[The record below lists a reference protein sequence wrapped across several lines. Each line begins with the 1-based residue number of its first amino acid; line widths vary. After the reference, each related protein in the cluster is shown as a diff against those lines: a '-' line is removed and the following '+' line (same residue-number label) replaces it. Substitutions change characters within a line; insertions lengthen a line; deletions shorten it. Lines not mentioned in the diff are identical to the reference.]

1 VNNSLVQQ
9 IKDKLDIVD
18 YVARFAPDL
27 KKNGRYHKACCP
39 FHSEKTPSFVV
50 NADTQS
56 WRCFG
61 ACAEGGDVFSFAM
74 KRHNWSFSEA
84 IIELGQLV
92 GIDTRQE
99 RSPEKRDQDAKR
111 DRLRD
116 LLKTASEFYHHTLGT
131 DNPDA
136 QKTLAY
142 LYGRGFSDETI
153 IKFQMGYAPN
163 GYDHLQK
170 ALDTLG
176 YSQDDMLEV
185 GLLSKNDKGRVY
197 DRFRHR
203 LMIPIRD
210 ERGHVV
216 GFGARALNPDDN
228 PKYLNSPQSLL
239 FDKSKLLFG
248 LDMAKSAI
256 RETGM
261 AIIVEGYMDAIQA
274 HQAGYPNVV
283 AQMGTAMTET
293 QLGLLVP
300 RYTHKIILALD
311 ADVAGQSAT
320 RRSLEVARQTLQ
332 KDYTGRIN
340 ADIRILHIEDAKD
353 PDDVLRQTP
362 QLWQHYVD
370 NAQPVAD
377 FVIALETQDLSPKAT
392 FQEKQALAERVLPIL
407 TASESSIYKKEN
419 VQKLALRLRIAESD
433 LLAWADKLLANTRQ
447 NPAPKPA
454 PPAPNIPN
462 MANNAP
468 YMPEE
473 YTVNSEEPPVFVGDW
488 QNDAHDFLPPNHYAS
503 NYEEEPSDLPLPRI
517 LSKAPNSTSA
527 NPTQLTTRHV
537 SRRAEEICLG
547 LVLQDFNFYILI
559 NSKFREIL
567 AEVPELKDHAL
578 TKLSLDDF
586 SQTDLRLIMGM
597 WLEATEQDEDPQ
609 DYIESHVEGALR
621 AVWEQLQWGEN
632 DMVHEVV
639 KYKMSSE
646 MSDILKKLEKH
657 QPSETEKNNQS
668 LRRVIEV
675 RENRLHRELS
685 ELRFLISDPSVDSA
699 LIKTLSITIR
709 QLLKAVQCFQTS
721 VKNLSLG

>member
-9 IKDKLDIVD
+9 IKDKLDIVE

-27 KKNGRYHKACCP
+27 KKNGRYYKACCP

-61 ACAEGGDVFSFAM
+61 ACAEGGDLFSFAM

-84 IIELGQLV
+84 ITELGQIA

-111 DRLRD
+111 DRLRGM
-116 LLKTASEFYHHTLGT
+116 LKTASEFYHHALGT
-131 DNPDA
+131 DHPDA

-142 LYGRGFSDETI
+142 LYGRGFTDETI
-153 IKFQMGYAPN
+153 VKFQIGYAPN
-163 GYDHLQK
+163 AYDHMQK
-170 ALDTLG
+170 TLDNLG
-176 YSQDDMLEV
+176 YSPDDMLEV
-185 GLLSKNDKGRVY
+185 GLLTKNDKGRVY

-216 GFGARALNPDDN
+216 GFGARALKPDDN

-256 RETGM
+256 REKGM
-261 AIIVEGYMDAIQA
+261 AVIVEGYMDAIQA
-274 HQAGYPNVV
+274 HQAGYHNVV

-362 QLWQHYVD
+362 HLWQQYVD

-377 FVIALETQDLSPKAT
+377 FVIALETQDLSPKAS

-407 TASESSIYKKEN
+407 TASENSIYKKEN
-419 VQKLALRLRIAESD
+419 IQKLALRLRIAESD
-433 LLAWADKLLANTRQ
+433 LLAWANKLLSNTRQ
-447 NPAPKPA
+447 APAPKPPPNSPTIATIANDA
-454 PPAPNIPN
+454 PDFL
-462 MANNAP
+462 
-468 YMPEE
+468 PEE
-473 YTVNSEEPPVFVGDW
+473 YPVNSEEPPLFVGDW
-488 QNDAHDFLPPNHYAS
+488 QNDAPDFLPQAQS
-503 NYEEEPSDLPLPRI
+503 TELPLPRI
-517 LSKAPNSTSA
+517 LSKAPNTVSA

-547 LVLQDFNFYILI
+547 LVLQDFNFYTLI
-559 NSKFREIL
+559 NRKFREIL
-567 AEVPELKDHAL
+567 TEVHELKDHPL

-597 WLEATEQDEDPQ
+597 WLEANQQDEDPQ
-609 DYIESHVEGALR
+609 DYIESHLDGTLR
-621 AVWEQLQWGEN
+621 TVWQQLQLN
-632 DMVHEVV
+632 DTDIVHDVV
-639 KYKMSSE
+639 KHRLSSE

-657 QPSETEKNNQS
+657 QPSESEKRNQA

-685 ELRFLISDPSVDSA
+685 ELRFLISDPSVDPA
-699 LIKTLSITIR
+699 LIKSLSITIR
-709 QLLKAVQCFQTS
+709 QLLQAVQCFQTS
-721 VKNLSLG
+721 VKTLSLG